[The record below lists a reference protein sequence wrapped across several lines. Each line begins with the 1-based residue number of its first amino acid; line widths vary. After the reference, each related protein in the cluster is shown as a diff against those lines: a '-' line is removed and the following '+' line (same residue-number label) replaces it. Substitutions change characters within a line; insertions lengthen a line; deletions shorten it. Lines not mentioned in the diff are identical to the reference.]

1 MKANVK
7 NLRVV
12 KPGVA
17 IHLFV
22 SLVTVGFCFVAC
34 AADARVV
41 VDSAGRRVEVPAK
54 IERVFAA
61 GAPAGVFVYTLAP
74 EKLLNWNLP
83 LTPKQRAYMPTRYA
97 ELPAL
102 GRLTGRGNTASV
114 ETVLAARP
122 DVIFDYGTINPTYI
136 SLADRVQK
144 QTGVP
149 YLLFDGT
156 FDQVARIYKSAG
168 AALGVSERAADLSRY
183 AERLLADVDKRL
195 ARLPPGKRPLVYY
208 ARGPRGLQTGLKGS
222 INVESIERI
231 GARNIAAERIGQ
243 KSLVSVSPEQ
253 LLMWNPEILITTDPA
268 FAAIAATDD
277 VWKNIKAVRARLL
290 YVAPAAP
297 FPWIDSPPSVNRLIG
312 LHWLGRILYPEVFL
326 EDLRAETRNFY
337 NLFYHRAPDERQLNE
352 LLSGTGRVRQ

>member
-1 MKANVK
+1 MLNIREHIRQKVQIVMTRLIIAMKVNVK
-7 NLRVV
+7 TLRVV
-12 KPGVA
+12 KLGVA

-34 AADARVV
+34 AANARVV

-114 ETVLAARP
+114 ETVLATRP
-122 DVIFDYGTINPTYI
+122 DVILDYGTINPNYI

-149 YLLFDGT
+149 YLLFDGA
-156 FDQVARIYKSAG
+156 FNQIANIYKSAG
-168 AALGVSERAADLSRY
+168 AALGAGERAGQLSRY
-183 AERLLADVDKRL
+183 ADQLLSDVDKRL
-195 ARLPPGKRPLVYY
+195 ARVPAEKRPLVYY
-208 ARGPRGLQTGLKGS
+208 ARGSRGLQTGLKGS

-231 GARNIAAERIGQ
+231 GARNVAAEWIGQ
-243 KSLVSVSPEQ
+243 GSLASVSPEQ
-253 LLMWNPEILITTDPA
+253 LLAWDPEIVITA
-268 FAAIAATDD
+268 E
-277 VWKNIKAVRARLL
+277 
-290 YVAPAAP
+290 AP
-297 FPWIDSPPSVNRLIG
+297 FCGNRSQ
-312 LHWLGRILYPEVFL
+312 RRCL
-326 EDLRAETRNFY
+326 EK
-337 NLFYHRAPDERQLNE
+337 H
-352 LLSGTGRVRQ
+352 

>member
-1 MKANVK
+1 MKGNVK

-61 GAPAGVFVYTLAP
+61 GAPAGVFIYTLAP

-156 FDQVARIYKSAG
+156 FDQVARIYESAG
-168 AALGVSERAADLSRY
+168 AARCKRESSGFVALCGAVACRRRQTVGAAATGEAAVGLLRARAAR
-183 AERLLADVDKRL
+183 LAD
-195 ARLPPGKRPLVYY
+195 RPQ
-208 ARGPRGLQTGLKGS
+208 GLDQRR
-222 INVESIERI
+222 E
-231 GARNIAAERIGQ
+231 
-243 KSLVSVSPEQ
+243 
-253 LLMWNPEILITTDPA
+253 
-268 FAAIAATDD
+268 
-277 VWKNIKAVRARLL
+277 
-290 YVAPAAP
+290 
-297 FPWIDSPPSVNRLIG
+297 
-312 LHWLGRILYPEVFL
+312 
-326 EDLRAETRNFY
+326 
-337 NLFYHRAPDERQLNE
+337 HRANRC
-352 LLSGTGRVRQ
+352 T